1 MTNHISLVGVGVL
14 GKAMAL
20 RLRQCQYNISLYNRT
35 ASKAQA
41 LTGNGIH
48 AVNSL
53 SQLFTRKPSVIL
65 TCLTDAQAM
74 KALFCLPEIESKL
87 LEHRPLIVNTSTIG
101 PQDSQQMEAFFQRQG
116 AQYVEAPVS
125 GGPEGARTGKLACW
139 VGPIPPDFADVL
151 PPLLSSLSDDYVVMD
166 SNRAAQTMKVIN
178 NYCEA
183 VHLLVAAES
192 ILLAEKSGI
201 SQATL
206 QKALPLGRGRSAYM
220 DVMLNRYL
228 YPSDLIS
235 VPLAIRIKDLDLA
248 HALFQERT
256 VHSTFFTPIQRIYLK
271 TAEALRPPQD
281 QTACFAYLSKQSQE
295 PELEA

>member
-1 MTNHISLVGVGVL
+1 MTKHISLVGIGVL
-14 GKAMAL
+14 GKAIAL
-20 RLRQCQYNISLYNRT
+20 RLRQCQYSLSVYNRT
-35 ASKAQA
+35 ASKAEA
-41 LTGNGIH
+41 LAGNGVH
-48 AVNSL
+48 AVSSL
-53 SQLFTRKPSVIL
+53 GQLFTRKPAIIL
-65 TCLTDAQAM
+65 ICLTDAQAM

-87 LEHRPLIVNTSTIG
+87 QEYRPLIVNTSTIG

-151 PPLLSSLSDDYVVMD
+151 PQLLSSLSDKYVVMD

-201 SQATL
+201 RQTIL
-206 QKALPLGRGRSAYM
+206 QKALPLGRGRSTYM

-228 YPSDLIS
+228 HPSALIS
-235 VPLAIRIKDLDLA
+235 VPLDIRIKDLDLA

-256 VHSTFFTPIQRIYLK
+256 VHSAFFAPTQRIYLK

-281 QTACFAYLSKQSQE
+281 QTACFAYLSKQSQQ